1 MGIGKPARPGENT
14 PTLTPR
20 TSDIDAA
27 VAAVFGDA
35 RIVPEEYADAAPER
49 APQVELVRFGGHGYG
64 ACFFGDTGIG
74 KTYAATAL
82 ARRLLRLCPIAY
94 NQVDTRWYYPRNTL
108 AWTSAPYLLAR
119 IRGTFR
125 RRSGPSETDIID
137 EYAMARILLLDD
149 LGAEK
154 QTEFTGSTLYTILS
168 ERRNHRRFTIVTA
181 NKGLGDIAAWEPRIA
196 DRLAE
201 MQHVA
206 LPNRNWRLRERRDK

>member
-1 MGIGKPARPGENT
+1 MT
-14 PTLTPR
+14 
-20 TSDIDAA
+20 
-27 VAAVFGDA
+27 GDP
-35 RIVPEEYADAAPER
+35 RIVPEEYADARPER
-49 APQVELVRFGGHGYG
+49 APRVELVSFGGRGCG
-64 ACFFGDTGIG
+64 ACFFGATGIG

-94 NQVDTRWYYPRNTL
+94 NQAEARWYYPRNTL

-125 RRSGPSETDIID
+125 RKSGPDETDIID
-137 EYAMARILLLDD
+137 EYASSRILLLDD

-154 QTEFTGSTLYTILS
+154 RTEFAGSTLYTILS

-181 NKGLGDIAAWEPRIA
+181 NQTLDDIAAWEPRIA

-206 LPNRNWRLRERRDK
+206 LPNRNWRLRGRGER